1 VAAPRLS
8 VNGTDASPS
17 SGWKT
22 VEVPYINIGGG
33 SANWKAIHNVWIKN
47 GGTWKLAHKTAKTNS
62 VYSAQAAINY
72 TTNFS
77 YTVPSDGTRYLEV
90 TMHGH
95 NGAGGGGVT
104 SVNVYDEPQYLGHRT
119 CPYPHNWQDTATE
132 TATGGVGG
140 TGGLANFVLEVK
152 PGEVYKGTFYDDGSS
167 YGLSAIH
174 KDWNLSW
181 NTTESVGATLTGE
194 QGGNSVPVT
203 FMDYPYSDTS
213 IAVGGG
219 QGGQGG
225 VLTVTSICT
234 YQTLVRG
241 YAVSTTTG
249 ADGANGGYSA
259 TNGSRIW
266 QTISTGSGSG
276 SGGTAGSSGLSGDGT
291 TGTTQAYINII
302 PYKSN
307 YGTI

>member
-72 TTNFS
+72 TGNFS
-77 YTVPSDGTRYLEV
+77 YTVPSDGTRYLEIA
-90 TMHGH
+90 MRGS
-95 NGAGGGGVT
+95 NGGGGGSVT
-104 SVNVYDEPQYLGHRT
+104 SVNLYDEPQYLGHRT

-132 TATGGVGG
+132 TATGGAGG
-140 TGGLANFVLEVK
+140 TGGTANFVLEVK
-152 PGEVYKGTFYDDGSS
+152 PGEVYSGSFLGQGGWAS
-167 YGLSAIH
+167 S

-181 NTTESVGATLTGE
+181 NTTESVGATLTGNT
-194 QGGNSVPVT
+194 GGGGSAVRIT
-203 FMDYPYSDTS
+203 DDPYSDTS

-219 QGGQGG
+219 SGGSPG
-225 VLTVTSICT
+225 VLTVTEICT
-234 YQTLVRG
+234 YQTLIRG
-241 YAVSTTTG
+241 YAVSATNG
-249 ADGANGGYSA
+249 AVGANGGYSA

-276 SGGTAGSSGLSGDGT
+276 SGGYGGGDGPSGAGS
-291 TGTTQAYINII
+291 TGTTQPYINII